1 MKLDVRYIIAILL
14 IVIGILLII
23 NPVLKKAEI
32 NLPDGTYVAE
42 IRLWDYI
49 RAYFDIYAMESYRLE
64 NLYMDDFTRRLMEN
78 LVNVT
83 NNKLKEDY
91 GFRQVYDG
99 FRRKYQY
106 IQICQIRYERVFSCG
121 TLVFYDNEIGLS
133 YQISSGYPT
142 ILFKKN
148 LIEAFIVTIEQGKLI
163 PVIENI
169 IEGYKTKDVIFLNTD
184 IFEFIDALA

>member
-91 GFRQVYDG
+91 GFRQVYDR

-148 LIEAFIVTIEQGKLI
+148 LMEAFIVTIEQGKLI

>member
-1 MKLDVRYIIAILL
+1 MKLDARYIIAILL

-83 NNKLKEDY
+83 NHKLKEDY
-91 GFRQVYDG
+91 GFRQVYDR